1 MISTDKQKCLQ
12 SFLIKFIKS
21 RIILTPDLSSTKES
35 LGGTQSSP
43 QGSESKICLNLDLH
57 T

>member
-1 MISTDKQKCLQ
+1 MFTKLPYQV
-12 SFLIKFIKS
+12 FIKN

-43 QGSESKICLNLDLH
+43 QGSESKYVRI
-57 T
+57 